1 MSDLH
6 LTLTEAAESGLDLL
20 TRQTSL
26 GRNGAVNL
34 LLTDLARQRQMLNLQ
49 LAISQARYL
58 LSAGRVNEA
67 IAKLEV
73 AEEQYTK

>member
-1 MSDLH
+1 MSALH

-34 LLTDLARQRQMLNLQ
+34 LLTDLARQRQMYDLQ
-49 LAISQARYL
+49 LVISQTRYL
-58 LSAGRVNEA
+58 LSIGKVEEA
-67 IAKLEV
+67 IAKLEI
-73 AEEQYTK
+73 AEQYAK

>member
-20 TRQTSL
+20 TQQTSL

-34 LLTDLARQRQMLNLQ
+34 LLTDLARQRQMYDLQ
-49 LAISQARYL
+49 LVISQTRYL
-58 LSAGRVNEA
+58 LSIGKVEEA
-67 IAKLEV
+67 IAKLEI
-73 AEEQYTK
+73 AEQYAK

>member
-34 LLTDLARQRQMLNLQ
+34 LLTDLARQRQMYDLQ
-49 LAISQARYL
+49 LVISQTRYL
-58 LSAGRVNEA
+58 LSIGKVEEA
-67 IAKLEV
+67 IAKLEI
-73 AEEQYTK
+73 AEQYAK